1 MIDERKPGR
10 SEKLTTAFSA
20 DPRDSTRAINGR
32 TAAGAAWLAAL
43 AAAILFS
50 TGGAAIKTGAF
61 SVAQVSCVR
70 SGIAALALLAWSR
83 GRLDL
88 SLPVAGIGLVYAAV
102 MTLFVASTKL
112 TTAANAIF
120 LQSAA
125 PLYLLVLGPL
135 VLKEAVRRRDV
146 VYMTALGAGV
156 VICFLG
162 TPAASA
168 SAPNP
173 ALGNVLGLV
182 CSILWATTL
191 MALRWAQRDGRDI
204 GLSAVIVGNAM
215 AAAAALPFALPLP
228 AAPLIEWSTL
238 LYLGVIQIGLAYVC
252 LTTAMRQLPALEV
265 SLVLL
270 LEPVMNPLWTWLV
283 RGEAPGPWALV
294 GGGVIVA
301 ATAGKSLVEFFRVKP
316 EPAARPV

>member
-1 MIDERKPGR
+1 MGVG
-10 SEKLTTAFSA
+10 T
-20 DPRDSTRAINGR
+20 
-32 TAAGAAWLAAL
+32 AWLAVL
-43 AAAILFS
+43 AAAVLFS
-50 TGGAAIKTGAF
+50 TGGAAIKTEAF
-61 SVAQVSCVR
+61 SAAQVSCVR

-83 GRLDL
+83 GRVQW
-88 SLPVAGIGLVYAAV
+88 SPQVALIGAVYAAV

-120 LQSAA
+120 LQSSA

-135 VLKEAVRRRDV
+135 VLKEAVRRRDG
-146 VYMTALGAGV
+146 VYMIALGAGV

-162 TPAASA
+162 TPAAST

-173 ALGNVLGLV
+173 ALGNLLGVV
-182 CSILWATTL
+182 CGILWATTL

-204 GLSAVIVGNAM
+204 GLSAVIAGNAI
-215 AAAAALPFALPLP
+215 AAVAALPFAFPLP
-228 AAPLIEWSTL
+228 AAPVAEWSTL

-283 RGEAPGPWALV
+283 RGEAPGLWALV
-294 GGGVIVA
+294 GGGVIVV
-301 ATAGKSLVEFFRVKP
+301 ATAGKSIVEFLRARS
-316 EPAARPV
+316 EPAPRPV